1 MKNTNVHVL
10 EHNTQLKAL
19 YTIIRDKDTKRDDFV
34 FFSER
39 IIRLLVEYA
48 LSLLPVKSKT
58 VTTPAGHDY
67 KGFVFKGGVCA
78 VSIVR
83 AGEAMEK
90 VVRDVCP
97 NIRLGK
103 ILIQRDEKTA
113 KPQLYYCKLPRDVS
127 KRYVLL
133 IDPMMATGGSL
144 CKAIE
149 TLKKHRVKEE
159 NIIFIN
165 MITCPNGINKV
176 RKTYSKIKI
185 VTGTIDKGLNSEAFI
200 IPGLGDFGDRYF
212 GTN

>member
-1 MKNTNVHVL
+1 MKSNVHIL
-10 EHNTQLKAL
+10 KHNTQLKAL
-19 YTIIRDKDTKRDDFV
+19 YTLIRDKNTQRDDFV

-39 IIRLLVEYA
+39 IIRLLVEHA
-48 LSLLPVKSKT
+48 LSLLPVKPK
-58 VTTPAGHDY
+58 VVMTPAGRPY
-67 KGFVFKGGVCA
+67 EGVVFKGDVCA

-103 ILIQRDEKTA
+103 ILIQRDEETA
-113 KPQLYYCKLPRDVS
+113 EPKLYYSKLPKDVY

-133 IDPMMATGGSL
+133 IDPMMATGGSV

-149 TLKKHRVKEE
+149 TLKNHKVKEE

-165 MITCPNGINKV
+165 MITCPEGLKKV
-176 RKTYSKIKI
+176 KQKHPKVKV
-185 VTGTIDKGLNSEAFI
+185 VTGAVDKGLNPNAFI

>member
-1 MKNTNVHVL
+1 MKSNVHVL

-19 YTIIRDKDTKRDDFV
+19 YTIIRDKNTKRDDFV

-39 IIRLLVEYA
+39 IIRLLVEHA
-48 LSLLPVKSKT
+48 LSLLPVKPKT
-58 VTTPAGHDY
+58 VITPAGHTY
-67 KGFVFKGGVCA
+67 NGVVFKGGVCA

-103 ILIQRDEKTA
+103 ILIQRDEETA
-113 KPQLYYCKLPRDVS
+113 KPQLYYCKLPKDVH

-149 TLKKHRVKEE
+149 TLKKHKVKEE

-165 MITCPNGINKV
+165 MITCPNGINKI
-176 RKTYSKIKI
+176 RKAHPKIKI
-185 VTGTIDKGLNSEAFI
+185 VTGVVDKGLNPKSFI

>member
-1 MKNTNVHVL
+1 MRKNIHL
-10 EHNTQLKAL
+10 LKDNTQLKAL
-19 YTIIRDKDTKRDDFV
+19 YTMIRDKETKRDDFV

-48 LSLLPVKSKT
+48 LSLLPVVPKT
-58 VTTPAGHDY
+58 VKTPAGATY
-67 KGFVFKGGVCA
+67 KGVVFKGGVCA
-78 VSIVR
+78 VSVVR

-103 ILIQRDEKTA
+103 ILIQRDEHTA
-113 KPQLYYCKLPRDVS
+113 EPKLFYAKLPQDIS

-144 CKAIE
+144 CMAID
-149 TLKKHRVKEE
+149 TLKKHGVKDDK
-159 NIIFIN
+159 IIFIN
-165 MITCPNGINKV
+165 LITCPQGINKV
-176 RKTYSKIKI
+176 AKRFPKVHI
-185 VTGTIDKGLNSEAFI
+185 VTGAIDKTLNSKAFI
-200 IPGLGDFGDRYF
+200 MPGLGDFGDRYF

>member
-1 MKNTNVHVL
+1 MKSNVHIL
-10 EHNTQLKAL
+10 RHNTQLKAL
-19 YTIIRDKDTKRDDFV
+19 YTMIRDKDTQRDDFV

-39 IIRLLVEYA
+39 IIRLLVEHA
-48 LSLLPVKSKT
+48 LSLLPVKSKI
-58 VTTPAGHDY
+58 VMTPAGRPY
-67 KGFVFKGGVCA
+67 KGVVFKGDVCA

-103 ILIQRDEKTA
+103 ILIQRDEETA
-113 KPQLYYCKLPRDVS
+113 EPKLYYSKLPQDIR

-133 IDPMMATGGSL
+133 IDPMMATGGSV
-144 CKAIE
+144 CKAID
-149 TLKKHRVKEE
+149 TLKHHKVKEE

-165 MITCPNGINKV
+165 LITCPEGLKKV
-176 RKTYSKIKI
+176 REKHPKVNI
-185 VTGTIDKGLNSEAFI
+185 VTGAVDKGLNPRAFI
-200 IPGLGDFGDRYF
+200 VPGLGDFGDRYF